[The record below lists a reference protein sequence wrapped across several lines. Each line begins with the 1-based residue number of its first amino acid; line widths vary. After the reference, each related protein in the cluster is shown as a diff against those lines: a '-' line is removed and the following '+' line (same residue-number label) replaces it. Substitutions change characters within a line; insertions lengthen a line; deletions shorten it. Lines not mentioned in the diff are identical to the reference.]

1 MNKLTLRLREFE
13 FKDRFGEIDSI
24 LAKDARDAWRVLAK
38 DLGAPQPVV
47 KKFFK
52 RVR

>member
-1 MNKLTLRLREFE
+1 MTTPTRLREFE
-13 FKDRFGEIDSI
+13 FKDQFGEIDSI
-24 LAKDARDAWRVLAK
+24 LAKDSKDAWRVLAA
-38 DLGAPQPVV
+38 DLGAPQQVV